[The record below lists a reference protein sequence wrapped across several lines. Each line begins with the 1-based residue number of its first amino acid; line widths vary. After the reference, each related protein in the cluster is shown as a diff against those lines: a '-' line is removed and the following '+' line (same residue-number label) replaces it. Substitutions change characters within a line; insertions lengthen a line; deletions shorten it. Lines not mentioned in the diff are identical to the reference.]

1 MSGRLLRKEAVL
13 GKKDLS
19 LKTYLSDPVRYADV
33 YNGSVF
39 GGVQV
44 LDASQLEE
52 AATVV
57 TKADGSVMLETT
69 CDVAMRQKVG
79 GELFAL
85 WILENQEEVDYS
97 MSVRILLREA
107 LEYDRQVKELK
118 RRNETEYKK
127 GNQAFAAGEY
137 LYKVRKSD
145 RIRPVS
151 TLVVYWGSKPW
162 DGPRSLHEFLDF
174 SGYGESVAEEL
185 KKLIPEY
192 PLHILNLNEENDYSR
207 FQTALRTVFELY
219 ACRADKG
226 RLLNYIKTHEECCHL
241 DMETYEVIGKLT
253 GAEKLWEIQEEAGEE
268 EEQDMWKALED
279 LIEDGKAEG
288 RTEGIIEGKIDQANQ
303 LTSII
308 GNMMEKLH
316 CTLEEA
322 CEIAG
327 RPLEEYKQAKELLSN

>member
-1 MSGRLLRKEAVL
+1 M

-57 TKADGSVMLETT
+57 TKADNGAILETT
-69 CDVAMRQKVG
+69 CDIAMRQKVG
-79 GELFAL
+79 GGLFAL
-85 WILENQEEVDYS
+85 WILENQEEVDYG

-107 LEYDRQVKELK
+107 LEYDRQVKALK
-118 RRNETEYKK
+118 RRNEVEYRERH
-127 GNQAFAAGEY
+127 GGEIAAGEY

-145 RIRPVS
+145 RICPVC
-151 TLVVYWGSKPW
+151 TLVIYWGKHW
-162 DGPRSLHEFLDF
+162 DGPRSLHDFLDF
-174 SGYGESVAEEL
+174 SGYGECVAEKL

-192 PLHILNLNEENDYSR
+192 PLHILNLNEENDYSGFR
-207 FQTALRTVFELY
+207 TPLRTVFELY
-219 ACRADKG
+219 ACRADK
-226 RLLNYIKTHEECCHL
+226 RRFLDYVNTHEECRHL
-241 DMETYEVIGKLT
+241 DVETYRIIRELIGM
-253 GAEKLWEIQEEAGEE
+253 EKLRKMQDKLEGE
-268 EEQDMWKALED
+268 EEQDMWRAVED
-279 LIEDGKAEG
+279 LIEDGRTEG
-288 RTEGIIEGKIDQANQ
+288 RTEGKIEKANQ
-303 LTSII
+303 LISII

-327 RPLEEYKQAKELLSN
+327 QSIEEYKQARELLSN